1 MAFLTWPYF
10 TAPMA
15 VRNTTTP
22 SNISVIRFFMRARPP
37 ISMRESVAGGASSSR
52 FLDFDAPLLE
62 QDARGAGELSLR
74 LAVVRQR
81 PGLGDPG
88 VGQVV
93 LTCQNEEVCRK
104 THLEALLLRVEL
116 RLGSDAGGA
125 GRLDAL
131 ARRIERED
139 RIADLGLDLLL
150 GRGNADRSLRE

>member
-37 ISMRESVAGGASSSR
+37 ISTCESVTVGAFASG

-62 QDARGAGELSLR
+62 QDACGAGKLRLR
-74 LAVVRQR
+74 LAVVGQR
-81 PGLGDPG
+81 GGLGDPG

-93 LTCQNEEVCRK
+93 LAGQNEEVGRK
-104 THLEALLLRVEL
+104 TRLEALLLGVEL
-116 RLGSDAGGA
+116 RLGGHPRGA
-125 GRLDAL
+125 GRFDPLTC
-131 ARRIERED
+131 RVERED
-139 RIADLGLDLLL
+139 RVADLGLDLLL
-150 GRGNADRSLRE
+150 GRRNADRGL